1 MSAITERLLS
11 LADEGYRQF
20 QIPLMPTVD
29 SERVIGVRTPILR
42 KMAKELAGTPE
53 AEAFLR
59 ELPHTYYEENNLHA
73 FLVEQIGDYDVCIAA
88 IDAFLPYVD
97 NWSTCDGW
105 SPKVLKKHPGAL
117 LTKIREWM
125 DSDKPY
131 TIRFGIGMLQRY
143 FLDERFSPE
152 FLAWVAAVD
161 REEYYVRM
169 MVAWYFATALAK
181 QYEATLPYIQE
192 RRLSLWTHNKAIQ
205 KAVESY
211 RVTPEHKQQLKNYRN
226 KKDRL

>member
-1 MSAITERLLS
+1 MSIITERLFS

-20 QIPLMPTVD
+20 QTPLLPSVAP
-29 SERVIGVRTPILR
+29 ERIIGVRTPVLR
-42 KMAKELAGTPE
+42 RLAKELAGTAE

-59 ELPHTYYEENNLHA
+59 DLPHVYYEENNLHA
-73 FLVEQIGDYDVCIAA
+73 FLVEQIRDYDDCVVA

-105 SPKVLKKHPGAL
+105 SPKVFEKHPEKL
-117 LTKIREWM
+117 LVKIREWM
-125 DSDKPY
+125 ASDLPY
-131 TIRFGIGMLQRY
+131 TVRFGIGMLQRY
-143 FLDERFSPE
+143 FLDERFD
-152 FLAWVAAVD
+152 LAYLDWVAAID

-181 QYEATLPYIQE
+181 QYETALPYIEQG
-192 RRLSLWTHNKAIQ
+192 RLPTWTHNKAIQ

-211 RVTPEHKQQLKNYRN
+211 RVSAENKAYLKTL
-226 KKDRL
+226 KKTAVK

>member
-1 MSAITERLLS
+1 MSVLTERLFA

-20 QIPLMPTVD
+20 QTPLLPSVD
-29 SERVIGVRTPILR
+29 PARIIGVRTPILR
-42 KMAKELAGTPE
+42 KLAKELAGTAE

-59 ELPHTYYEENNLHA
+59 DLPHVYYEENNLHA
-73 FLVEQIGDYDVCIAA
+73 FLVEQIRDYDVCIAA
-88 IDAFLPYVD
+88 IDVFLPYVD

-105 SPKVLKKHPGAL
+105 SPNVLKKHPEKL

-125 DSDKPY
+125 ASDRPY
-131 TIRFGIGMLQRY
+131 TVRFGIGMLQRY
-143 FLDERFSPE
+143 FLDTRFDAAY
-152 FLAWVAAVD
+152 LDWVAVVD

-181 QYEATLPYIQE
+181 QYDAAVLYIEQ
-192 RRLSLWTHNKAIQ
+192 RRLPIWTHNKTIQ

-211 RVTPEHKQQLKNYRN
+211 RVTAEQKKYLRTLKRP
-226 KKDRL
+226 LST

>member
-1 MSAITERLLS
+1 MSAVTQRLFS

-20 QIPLMPTVD
+20 QTPLLPSVD
-29 SERVIGVRTPILR
+29 PERIIGVRTPVLR
-42 KMAKELAGTPE
+42 KLAKEMAGTAE

-59 ELPHTYYEENNLHA
+59 DLPHTYYEENNLHA
-73 FLVEQIGDYDVCIAA
+73 FLVEQMKDYDACVAA

-105 SPKVLKKHPGAL
+105 SPKVFKKHPEKL
-117 LTKIREWM
+117 LVKIREWM
-125 DSDKPY
+125 ESDLPY
-131 TIRFGIGMLQRY
+131 TVRFGIGMLQRY
-143 FLDERFSPE
+143 FLDERFDPVY
-152 FLAWVAAVD
+152 LAWVATID

-181 QYEATLPYIQE
+181 QYEATLPYVEQG
-192 RRLSLWTHNKAIQ
+192 RLPIWTHNKTIQ

-211 RVTPEHKQQLKNYRN
+211 RISAEQKIYLKTLR
-226 KKDRL
+226 KTAVG

>member
-1 MSAITERLLS
+1 MSAITQRLLS

-29 SERVIGVRTPILR
+29 PKRVIGVRTPILR
-42 KMAKELAGTPE
+42 KLAKELAGTPE

-59 ELPHTYYEENNLHA
+59 ELPHSYYEENNLHA
-73 FLVEQIGDYDVCIAA
+73 FLVEQIKDYDTCIAA

-105 SPKVLKKHPGAL
+105 SPKVLKRHPKAL
-117 LTKIREWM
+117 LYKIREWM
-125 DSDKPY
+125 ASAHPY
-131 TIRFGIGMLQRY
+131 TVRYGIGMLQRY
-143 FLDERFSPE
+143 FLDDRFCSDY
-152 FLAWVAAVD
+152 LAWVAAVD

-169 MVAWYFATALAK
+169 MVAWFFATALAK
-181 QYEATLPYIQE
+181 QYEAALPYIRE
-192 RRLSLWTHNKAIQ
+192 HRLPEWTHNKAIQ

-211 RVTPEHKQQLKNYRN
+211 RVSAQHKAQLRTYKST
-226 KKDRL
+226 KDRL